1 MNLFLYSCIWYFNLC
16 ALKLFQIHLS
26 LCLLLFV
33 LILMAVYLVFF
44 PFFSSSFYIYRCVSH
59 SLYIKQ
65 FFSFCLVRILENLVF
80 YNNHMHT
87 RTLFIMILCHTLV
100 SKSIM
105 NGIFRLIKQNI
116 YLDAFTFTIYT
127 NNQEKRHQSLNVLD
141 I

>member
-1 MNLFLYSCIWYFNLC
+1 
-16 ALKLFQIHLS
+16 
-26 LCLLLFV
+26 
-33 LILMAVYLVFF
+33 
-44 PFFSSSFYIYRCVSH
+44 
-59 SLYIKQ
+59 
-65 FFSFCLVRILENLVF
+65 
-80 YNNHMHT
+80 MHT

-116 YLDAFTFTIYT
+116 YLDAFAFTIYT